1 MLALI
6 DFMDRDTCNGDF
18 EVVYANCFQVGHN
31 AVEFLLDFGRDFE
44 DFNDRV
50 LVRVVTNPAHA
61 KVFSNMLCRAL
72 KQYEVRFGPIQDLED
87 GEGST

>member
-1 MLALI
+1 
-6 DFMDRDTCNGDF
+6 MDRDACNGDF
-18 EVVYANCFQVGHN
+18 EVVYANFLQVGHN

-44 DFNDRV
+44 DSNGCV

-72 KQYEVRFGPIQDLED
+72 EQYEVRFGSIQDLED
-87 GEGST
+87 GSVQPDAS